1 MEEKKEDEE
10 EKSNEMELEIVSGEN
25 GMKQQQI
32 INKIPIDDEAHAYM
46 WSILTLM
53 SKNFL
58 SLFSQINTFRLN
70 WFNGR
75 LLSNVSQ
82 QKSSAEEK
90 AECKERN
97 PKRSAKAQNEFSCF

>member
-46 WSILTLM
+46 WSILTLI
-53 SKNFL
+53 SKNF
-58 SLFSQINTFRLN
+58 SFTFSQINKIRLN
-70 WFNGR
+70 WFIGSTLNNGKA
-75 LLSNVSQ
+75 S
-82 QKSSAEEK
+82 KAKKEK
-90 AECKERN
+90 KETRN
-97 PKRSAKAQNEFSCF
+97 DRKGTK